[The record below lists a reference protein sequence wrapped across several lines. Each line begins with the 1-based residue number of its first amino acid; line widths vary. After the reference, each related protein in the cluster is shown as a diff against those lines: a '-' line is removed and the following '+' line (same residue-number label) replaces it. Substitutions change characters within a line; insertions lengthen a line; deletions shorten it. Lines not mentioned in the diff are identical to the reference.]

1 MAKNSTYG
9 DQLTLQAMA
18 NLYLVEII
26 VGRTVISP
34 QNCEPV
40 ARIFLGHFSE
50 DEGIHYVCLVATNRV
65 NQESDEETNSSE
77 GNENILEDG
86 EENEHEQNHYE
97 NGIEDDVVLSN
108 DEQNVTNTEKHVEQ
122 LEELQQQQQ
131 PQEEQHEEEQQE
143 KEQKGEV
150 AEDVKLESLPEEIL
164 RMIVNLSMTGHNRT
178 IIDTYDA
185 LSHSSP
191 TLKRL
196 VSRYIRRLP
205 KISASRDMYPGL
217 RSMRQILKQYGRGS
231 GLVLALKEIINSPQW
246 INAWINVLFTGV
258 GTWMYVTAIFW
269 KKGKK

>member
-1 MAKNSTYG
+1 M
-9 DQLTLQAMA
+9 
-18 NLYLVEII
+18 
-26 VGRTVISP
+26 
-34 QNCEPV
+34 
-40 ARIFLGHFSE
+40 
-50 DEGIHYVCLVATNRV
+50 VATNRV

-77 GNENILEDG
+77 GNENILQDG

-143 KEQKGEV
+143 KEQKGEEV
-150 AEDVKLESLPEEIL
+150 AEEVKLESLPEEIL
-164 RMIVNLSMTGHNRT
+164 DMIVNLSMTGHNRT

-185 LSHSSP
+185 LSHTST

-217 RSMRQILKQYGRGS
+217 RSMRQILKQYERGS
-231 GLVLALKEIINSPQW
+231 GLVSALKEIINSPQW
-246 INAWINVLFTGV
+246 ISAWINVLFTGV